1 MSFTFYPPH
10 LTSPKNNNPHYREGS
25 SCLQYLS
32 PKPQRPS
39 QNWLCTRCPT
49 GTPGSSVNTR
59 EGPWHSPAPRHPTTA
74 SCSNVTRHSSCRD
87 PRGCLLRPPDSQL
100 CPPVT
105 PTCHWWKPPLPPGP
119 SLSCCLFLFH
129 ILACSLKR
137 FPSAYAYWS
146 LVWHPPHGLR

>member
-1 MSFTFYPPH
+1 MSFTFYPPN

-25 SCLQYLS
+25 SCLQCLL

-39 QNWLCTRCPT
+39 QNWLCTRGPT
-49 GTPGSSVNTR
+49 GTPGSFVSTR

-74 SCSNVTRHSSCRD
+74 PVPMPLGVPPAVTPKDAFSDLPTASS
-87 PRGCLLRPPDSQL
+87 GLQL
-100 CPPVT
+100 T

-129 ILACSLKR
+129 PA
-137 FPSAYAYWS
+137 
-146 LVWHPPHGLR
+146 WHVP